1 MDQPGYGVWGPGSLQ
16 THLDAGRPLWGA
28 LTSAAGQECRLHT
41 SSPQEELSKYVCEFM
56 EDHIQ
61 ENLPVS
67 WSHCLSTFLPL
78 PTGLSCP
85 WGCCVCTELPGVR
98 DEEGV
103 PEISGG
109 AALKASFS
117 QLSAR
122 WPEPWT
128 QLPALSPLSLV
139 LGSEADHLQAGTSKH
154 QGSFF
159 EGTEGPG
166 PVSGRSPLFCGA
178 VGLKAGSS
186 GWPELGF

>member
-1 MDQPGYGVWGPGSLQ
+1 MGSGALASFRL
-16 THLDAGRPLWGA
+16 TWMHGRPQLGPD
-28 LTSAAGQECRLHT
+28 LRSKAGVRTAH
-41 SSPQEELSKYVCEFM
+41 SSPQEKLNEDFYEFL
-56 EDHIQ
+56 EDNIQ

-139 LGSEADHLQAGTSKH
+139 LGSEANHLQAGTSKH

-166 PVSGRSPLFCGA
+166 PVSGRSPLVCGA

-186 GWPELGF
+186 GWARLGF

>member
-109 AALKASFS
+109 AALKASAS
-117 QLSAR
+117 PLSAR

-128 QLPALSPLSLV
+128 QLPALSPVGLV
-139 LGSEADHLQAGTSKH
+139 LGSEANHLQAGTTKH
-154 QGSFF
+154 QDSFF
-159 EGTEGPG
+159 EGN
-166 PVSGRSPLFCGA
+166 RGA
-178 VGLKAGSS
+178 RPSLWEKSLGLQSC
-186 GWPELGF
+186 